1 MHMQSQ
7 FGRSSQLMLGRLLRC
22 GSARNNNGRRKVF
35 RRSRFTFELRHFG
48 VRQSSKRCLE
58 KHPNKPWSEQ
68 IFIII
73 LSVSFQAERIMQNE
87 TVYEYIMWL
96 LYRLSFAPLTQ
107 RLRVSA
113 NVRFRCPDMRAII
126 FYYLLFYL

>member
-1 MHMQSQ
+1 
-7 FGRSSQLMLGRLLRC
+7 
-22 GSARNNNGRRKVF
+22 
-35 RRSRFTFELRHFG
+35 
-48 VRQSSKRCLE
+48 
-58 KHPNKPWSEQ
+58 
-68 IFIII
+68 
-73 LSVSFQAERIMQNE
+73 MQNE